1 MKKILIILFA
11 AILLFPIKSFGFKT
25 LPGKYELLGDINKA
39 FGKDR
44 VTVLE
49 FFNFSCGHCYKF
61 LTYSK
66 NLERKYGNKL
76 AYVKIPIFW
85 GRQTQF
91 PAIAFYLAQSKG
103 MAEEVTKNIFNANFE
118 GGAQIFDPR
127 VVNFIISESGMAED
141 VRNQNNLIPKVRQGM
156 VLASKYKASETPT
169 IIIND
174 VIKVTPR
181 IAGGDVEKMTKNLD
195 LIISKLLSNK

>member
-103 MAEEVTKNIFNANFE
+103 MAEEVTKNIFDANFE

>member
-1 MKKILIILFA
+1 MKKILIILLA
-11 AILLFPIKSFGFKT
+11 AVLLFPIKSFGLEK

-44 VTVLE
+44 VTIIE

-61 LTYSK
+61 LTHSK

-76 AYVKIPIFW
+76 VYVKIPIFW
-85 GRQTQF
+85 GQQTPF

-103 MAEEVTKNIFNANFE
+103 IAEEVTKNIFDANFQ

-127 VVNFIISESGMAED
+127 VVNFIISESGIAED
-141 VRNQNNLIPKVRQGM
+141 VRNQNNLITKVRQGM
-156 VLASKYKASETPT
+156 TLASKYKANETPT
-169 IIIND
+169 IIVND

-181 IAGGDVEKMTKNLD
+181 IAGGNVEKMTKNLD
-195 LIISKLLSNK
+195 LIISKLLPNK

>member
-1 MKKILIILFA
+1 MKKILIILLA
-11 AILLFPIKSFGFKT
+11 AILFFPITSFALKK

-44 VTVLE
+44 VTIVE

-61 LTYSK
+61 LTHSK

-76 AYVKIPIFW
+76 VYVKIPDFW
-85 GRQTQF
+85 GKQTEF

-103 MAEEVTKNIFNANFE
+103 KAEEVTKNIFDANFQ

-127 VVNFIISESGMAED
+127 VVNFIISESGIAED
-141 VRNQNNLIPKVRQGM
+141 VRNHNNLITKVRQGM
-156 VLASKYKASETPT
+156 ELASKYRANETPT
-169 IIIND
+169 IILND

-181 IAGGDVEKMTKNLD
+181 IVGGGVEKMTENLD
-195 LIISKLLSNK
+195 LIISKLLPNK